1 MAEKSVNFGDN
12 LKILRDNIRAR
23 IPDLMHG
30 GLTFKKAK
38 KEKTEELDVAKR

>member
-1 MAEKSVNFGDN
+1 MIKCAAVNPAW